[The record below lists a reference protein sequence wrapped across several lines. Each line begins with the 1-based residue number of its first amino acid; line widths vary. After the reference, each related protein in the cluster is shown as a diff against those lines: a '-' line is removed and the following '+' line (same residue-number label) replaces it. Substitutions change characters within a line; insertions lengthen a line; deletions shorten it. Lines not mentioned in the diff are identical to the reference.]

1 MLPAARR
8 YRFPTGELRHAYDL
22 ARQAVA
28 LLIGVISVFAFAT
41 GSRDKPRSPTRSR
54 VAFLMRQRPP
64 FSNILV
70 EAMRQGAEQTPRS
83 TNSLD
88 VMLPCYLTSATST
101 SPTITSGIP
110 RANSTTLCLT
120 QSAAFV
126 LDTSAASALS
136 NILTVITT
144 SSPPSAK

>member
-1 MLPAARR
+1 
-8 YRFPTGELRHAYDL
+8 
-22 ARQAVA
+22 
-28 LLIGVISVFAFAT
+28 
-41 GSRDKPRSPTRSR
+41 
-54 VAFLMRQRPP
+54 MRQRPP

-110 RANSTTLCLT
+110 RANSTTLCLIPAPTDAHPWT
-120 QSAAFV
+120 QSRSPMDMMVQGWSMSLFQ
-126 LDTSAASALS
+126 ASQQ
-136 NILTVITT
+136 
-144 SSPPSAK
+144 